1 MKDNLDNDKKLE
13 TAIDAME
20 HDADR
25 LENAINTPDADEDL
39 KAACRD
45 IALIE
50 KVLLRQCHRAPDV
63 EAELDKV
70 LATNRK
76 HTRRA
81 MWRRIGWW
89 TAAGVAAMLALVFI
103 LRGTDVNEAS
113 TSLIADSTPTADADE
128 ITLRIGDAT
137 TLSLEQLA
145 EGDLQRSGATLDEG
159 GEEMTYAGTHV
170 GEVVHNTLSVPRRK
184 DFKVVLADGT
194 EVWLNAESR
203 LTYPN
208 RFTDGERRVKLQGEA
223 YFKVAVDRQHPF
235 VVETDYMQSEVLGT
249 EFNVRTYTADD
260 CHVTLVKGGVRVSDA
275 ARRHVA
281 ELRPGQDA
289 RLEPDAGFVLTQVDT
304 EAYTAWKDGLFYF
317 DQATLADIMRELGR
331 WYDADVTF
339 EASADKNFRM
349 RFLAD
354 RRGSL
359 EQVLDL
365 LNGFG
370 RVTATYDAATR
381 RITVK

>member
-170 GEVVHNTLSVPRRK
+170 GEVVHNT
-184 DFKVVLADGT
+184 
-194 EVWLNAESR
+194 
-203 LTYPN
+203 
-208 RFTDGERRVKLQGEA
+208 
-223 YFKVAVDRQHPF
+223 
-235 VVETDYMQSEVLGT
+235 
-249 EFNVRTYTADD
+249 
-260 CHVTLVKGGVRVSDA
+260 
-275 ARRHVA
+275 
-281 ELRPGQDA
+281 
-289 RLEPDAGFVLTQVDT
+289 
-304 EAYTAWKDGLFYF
+304 
-317 DQATLADIMRELGR
+317 
-331 WYDADVTF
+331 
-339 EASADKNFRM
+339 
-349 RFLAD
+349 
-354 RRGSL
+354 
-359 EQVLDL
+359 
-365 LNGFG
+365 
-370 RVTATYDAATR
+370 
-381 RITVK
+381 